1 MALAW
6 HDLRRTFATEMGEH
20 AAAPFAVVDG
30 LLNHAQAA
38 SKTGAARAYHHA
50 VERLPKTAAMNAWD
64 RIVGERDRRGLLA
77 ARGRCRQCRAA
88 QRGCPM
94 RTGKFFTVT
103 KAQCLVLD

>member
-1 MALAW
+1 
-6 HDLRRTFATEMGEH
+6 MGEH

-64 RIVGERDRRGLLA
+64 RIVGNAIAEGCWPREAGAANIVPLRG
-77 ARGRCRQCRAA
+77 GSQ
-88 QRGCPM
+88 
-94 RTGKFFTVT
+94 
-103 KAQCLVLD
+103 

>member
-1 MALAW
+1 MAW

-50 VERLPKTAAMNAWD
+50 VERLPKTAAMSAWD
-64 RIVGERDRRGLLA
+64 RIVAHAVAQGCWPRQA
-77 ARGRCRQCRAA
+77 AAGNVVSL
-88 QRGCPM
+88 P
-94 RTGKFFTVT
+94 RT
-103 KAQCLVLD
+103 A